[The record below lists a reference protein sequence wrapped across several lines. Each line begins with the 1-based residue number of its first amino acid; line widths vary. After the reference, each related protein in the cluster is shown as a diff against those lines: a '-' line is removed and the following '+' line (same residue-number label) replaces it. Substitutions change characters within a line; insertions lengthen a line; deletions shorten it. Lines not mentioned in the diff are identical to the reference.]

1 MTIFSPVLAC
11 HGGGI
16 NLGPA
21 LTLLLMGTAALWLF
35 AIGVAIPN
43 LWMIFR
49 KGRSGRFIVIN
60 AGFFG
65 TYLYLGLSLFVTT
78 ALHFDER
85 SGVAMIVVFL
95 APTMA
100 AGHFFYLVSKW
111 RKERKAKQGNEK
123 LRAIK
128 MPEAGAGSRD

>member
-1 MTIFSPVLAC
+1 MTTFSPVLAC

-16 NLGPA
+16 NLGPG
-21 LTLLLMGTAALWLF
+21 LTLLLVGTAALWLF

-43 LWMIFR
+43 LWMIFQ

-95 APTMA
+95 APAMA
-100 AGHFFYLVSKW
+100 AGHFVYLFRKW
-111 RKERKAKQGNEK
+111 RKDRKAKKAVKNCG
-123 LRAIK
+123 ADK
-128 MPEAGAGSRD
+128 MPEAGAGSSG